1 MHPAGETLPE
11 PQRVFIVKVV
21 MSFLT
26 AGVPLSKLQHF
37 CEVWEEHAYNL
48 ADNRGM
54 YDLIPFVM
62 VDEVKWIK
70 AEIGLKKLS
79 IIFDGTTRLG
89 EALAIVVRYMSG

>member
-1 MHPAGETLPE
+1 MTNNHMHPAGETLPE

-37 CEVWEEHAYNL
+37 HEVHKL

-54 YDLIPFVM
+54 CDLIPFVM
-62 VDEVKWIK
+62 VDEVKRIK
-70 AEIGLKKLS
+70 AEIGLKKL
-79 IIFDGTTRLG
+79 
-89 EALAIVVRYMSG
+89 